1 MRWLWF
7 ICLSHCFSLG
17 KVSVIIELF
26 SKRQYARIA
35 FFGGFTNTF
44 FYSKTIHIFKSC
56 KYMQIYSCKYIYI
69 SLIKVIKVVNIYILY
84 IYIYIYIYITT
95 FKYMSCF

>member
-44 FYSKTIHIFKSC
+44 FIQKQY
-56 KYMQIYSCKYIYI
+56 IYLKVVNICKYI
-69 SLIKVIKVVNIYILY
+69 VVNIYILV
-84 IYIYIYIYITT
+84 
-95 FKYMSCF
+95 